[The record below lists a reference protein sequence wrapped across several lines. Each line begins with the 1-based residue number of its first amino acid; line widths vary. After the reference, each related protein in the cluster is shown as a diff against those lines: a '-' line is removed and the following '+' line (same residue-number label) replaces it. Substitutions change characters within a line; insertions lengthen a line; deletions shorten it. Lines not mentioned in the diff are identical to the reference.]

1 VIMAEQM
8 RVDEFLSSL
17 LGICHPLEPL
27 DLPLLDAHGATLAE
41 DVFAGERLVLRAN
54 SRIRSTQVGLAASIG
69 LDHLPTRP
77 HPRVVILSAGPD
89 LVEPGQSLKAEEEF
103 ETNSWLLTT
112 AVREVGAIGY
122 RVHSIPDDEEE
133 LLGVIEDQLVRADLI
148 VISGERNDDSFDL
161 ITRTLQKMGEIK
173 TVDLAIENSG
183 RHNFGQIGPDK
194 TPVVTLPGDPIS
206 AYISF
211 ELFVRPMIR
220 TMLGAATIHRPSVK
234 AKLEKAITSK
244 SGTRSYV
251 RAILSEDA
259 SSVRALDIQDEI
271 STLSDAN
278 SFIALSEK
286 DESIEA
292 GASVNVVVLER
303 RYI

>member
-1 VIMAEQM
+1 MAEQM

-161 ITRTLQKMGEIK
+161 ITRTLQKMGEIT

-234 AKLEKAITSK
+234 AKLEKAINSK
-244 SGTRSYV
+244 PGTRSYV
-251 RAILSEDA
+251 HAILSEDA
-259 SSVRALDIQDEI
+259 SSVRALEIQDEI

-278 SFIALSEK
+278 CFIALSEK
-286 DESIEA
+286 DESIAA